1 MTEQTDTE
9 RAGHSEPHL
18 DSGDLERALDA
29 LLTDPSDA
37 IDVAE
42 AALLFAALD
51 RPRVGLA
58 RYRDQ
63 LRDLVAAAGALDNCA
78 SADAAAQRMVEAL
91 AKGLG
96 FRGDDLTYD
105 DLQNAN
111 LIRVLDRR
119 KGLPVALGI
128 LYIHV
133 GRAHGWQITG
143 INFPS
148 HFLVSVEGK
157 RGRALVDPF
166 AGRVLESA
174 SDVRAFLKAVAGKD
188 AELSP
193 DQLAPMS
200 DRSVLLRLQNNIK
213 ARLASQEK
221 FADAARV
228 ATRMLRLA
236 PLSWQLAREAA
247 LLHARAGSYRAAQAL
262 LNGFA
267 ARAQDAADR
276 AAAEK
281 LASKLAQALH

>member
-267 ARAQDAADR
+267 ARAPDAADR

>member
-1 MTEQTDTE
+1 MTEQPDTDP
-9 RAGHSEPHL
+9 AGAGESHL
-18 DSGDLERALDA
+18 DMGDLERALDA
-29 LLTDPSDA
+29 LLADA
-37 IDVAE
+37 VDAFDIAE

-58 RYRDQ
+58 RYRAQ
-63 LRDLVAAAGALDNCA
+63 LSDMTSSAGRLDDCT
-78 SADAAAQRMVEAL
+78 SAEAAAQAMVDMIARS
-91 AKGLG
+91 LG

-119 KGLPVALGI
+119 KGLPVSLGI
-128 LYIHV
+128 LYLHV
-133 GRAHGWQITG
+133 GRAHGWQMTG

-157 RGRALVDPF
+157 RSRALLDPF
-166 AGRVLESA
+166 AGRVLQGA
-174 SDVRAFLKAVAGKD
+174 TDVRAFLKAVAGKD

-236 PLSWQLAREAA
+236 PAEWQLAREAA

-267 ARAQDAADR
+267 ARAQNTADR
-276 AAAEK
+276 DAAEK
-281 LASKLAQALH
+281 LATKLAQAVH

>member
-1 MTEQTDTE
+1 MSERTETGQAT
-9 RAGHSEPHL
+9 AGEPHL
-18 DSGDLERALDA
+18 DSIDLERALDTLLAEAGDA
-29 LLTDPSDA
+29 LD
-37 IDVAE
+37 IAE

-58 RYRDQ
+58 RYREQ
-63 LRDLVAAAGALDNCA
+63 LGDMVSSAGALDDCA
-78 SADAAAQRMVEAL
+78 SAEAAAQRMVDVI
-91 AKGLG
+91 AKGFN

-111 LIRVLDRR
+111 LIRVLDRH
-119 KGLPVALGI
+119 KGLPVSLGI
-128 LYIHV
+128 LYMHV
-133 GRAHGWQITG
+133 GRAHGWQMTG

-157 RGRALVDPF
+157 RSRALLDPF

-174 SDVRAFLKAVAGKD
+174 SDVRAFLKAIAGKD

-193 DQLAPMS
+193 DQMAPMS

-236 PLSWQLAREAA
+236 PGNWQLAREAA

-267 ARAQDAADR
+267 SRAQDGADR
-276 AAAEK
+276 EAAEK
-281 LASKLAQALH
+281 LATKLAQALH

>member
-1 MTEQTDTE
+1 MSERTETE
-9 RAGHSEPHL
+9 RAIVGEPHL
-18 DSGDLERALDA
+18 DAADLERALDSLLAEGGDA
-29 LLTDPSDA
+29 LD
-37 IDVAE
+37 IAE

-63 LRDLVAAAGALDNCA
+63 LRDLVSAASAVDESPSAEAAAE
-78 SADAAAQRMVEAL
+78 RMIEVIVREF
-91 AKGLG
+91 G

-111 LIRVLDRR
+111 LMRVLDRH

-128 LYIHV
+128 LYLHV
-133 GRAHGWQITG
+133 GRAHGWQMTG

-148 HFLVSVEGK
+148 HFLVSIEG
-157 RGRALVDPF
+157 RRSRALLDPF
-166 AGRVLESA
+166 AGRVLEGA
-174 SDVRAFLKAVAGKD
+174 SEVRAFLKAVAGKD

-193 DQLAPMS
+193 DQLAPMA
-200 DRSVLLRLQNNIK
+200 DRGVLLRLQNNIK

-236 PLSWQLAREAA
+236 PLNWQLAREAA
-247 LLHARAGSYRAAQAL
+247 LLHARAGSYLAAQAL

-267 ARAQDAADR
+267 ARAQDGADR
-276 AAAEK
+276 IAAEK
-281 LASKLAQALH
+281 LAGKLAQALH